1 MSNNILEH
9 LSELLKHSPQNLTII
24 EEQIDI
30 EIQMEYFK
38 FSKSIKESII
48 DNFELSEKDKL
59 QDPETSND
67 ELKRILSQLATM
79 ENVEAYRAIEAFYNN
94 QTDHFLKNWSALALK
109 ESKMM
114 LESSLLDEKQILI
127 STGLGG
133 KNSMLRYF
141 IVFISKSGNTFNET
155 QKKVI
160 SSELEFTLQKN
171 RSEVESI
178 DFDQNYSKIVSLIPL
193 DIPIKETVTSVIDE
207 CNQYGDF
214 IMPNFIIT
222 NVKKL
227 SSEEITD
234 FLNSDDSDDP
244 ELDEDDDN
252 EININDIDDIL

>member
-9 LSELLKHSPQNLTII
+9 LGEILKQNPQSLTIV

-30 EIQMEYFK
+30 DIQMEYFK
-38 FSKSIKESII
+38 VSKEHKESDSEDI
-48 DNFELSEKDKL
+48 DISEKEKL
-59 QDPETSND
+59 TDVDVSIEEKKQ
-67 ELKRILSQLATM
+67 ILNKLAIL
-79 ENVEAYRAIEAFYNN
+79 ENVEAYRAIEAFYNA
-94 QTDHFLKNWSALALK
+94 QTDAYMQSWSALALK

-133 KNSMLRYF
+133 KKSKLRYF
-141 IVFISKSGNTFNET
+141 IVFVSKSLEAFTET
-155 QKKVI
+155 QQKIIK
-160 SSELEFTLQKN
+160 SEVDFLFQES

-178 DFDQNYSKIVSLIPL
+178 DFDEGYSKIVSLIPL
-193 DIPIKETVTSVIDE
+193 DIPIKETITSVIDE

-227 SSEEITD
+227 STQEITD
-234 FLNSDDSDDP
+234 FLNSDDS
-244 ELDEDDDN
+244 EDDDEETN
-252 EININDIDDIL
+252 FDDVDINDLLG

>member
-9 LSELLKHSPQNLTII
+9 LGEILKHNPQNLTIV

-38 FSKSIKESII
+38 VSRDYKES
-48 DNFELSEKDKL
+48 NHEEYNVSEKEKL
-59 QDPETSND
+59 TNADILLD
-67 ELKRILSQLATM
+67 EKKQVLSRLATL
-79 ENVEAYRAIEAFYNN
+79 ENVEAYRAIEAYYNTE
-94 QTDHFLKNWSALALK
+94 TDPFMLSWSALALK

-133 KNSMLRYF
+133 KKSKLRYF
-141 IVFISKSGNTFNET
+141 IVFVSKSGDTFSET
-155 QKKVI
+155 QQKVI
-160 SSELEFTLQKN
+160 KSEVEFLLQKN
-171 RSEVESI
+171 RSDVESI
-178 DFDQNYSKIVSLIPL
+178 DFDLNYSKIVSLIPL
-193 DIPIKETVTSVIDE
+193 DVSIKDTLTGVIDE

-227 SSEEITD
+227 TTQEITE
-234 FLNSDDSDDP
+234 FLNTPDTRDDDDDDYD
-244 ELDEDDDN
+244 ELDITDLLD
-252 EININDIDDIL
+252 